1 MTDPGGGSEALERAR
16 AEFHA
21 LYSHAPTH
29 LVQAPGR
36 VNLIGEHIDYCG
48 LSVLPMAIQRHV
60 RLLVRRRED
69 AVIRIASSAR
79 SYELRTFELAET
91 IPRYAGG
98 DWGNYVKAAAQAMIR
113 HLASSPGGH
122 PSDTPLRGFEGLI
135 DADLPLAAGLSSS
148 SALVIASGLAL
159 LVANGLE
166 TPELSDAG
174 QTPGTGPGALTRAQL
189 AGHLAHGERYVGTAG
204 GGMDH
209 AVCLLARAGTALRV
223 DFEPLRTTPIPIP
236 EDWRFVVAHS
246 FVAAEKSKSA
256 LAVYNQRT
264 RQSRE
269 AQEIVWDAMST
280 SGGSGGYQDLLVE
293 HVPHEL
299 LIAAEDHLHPMLRRR
314 FRHVVTEAQRVN
326 RAEAALEA
334 GDLERFGE
342 ILTASHLSLRD
353 DYEVSTVELD
363 ELVKI
368 MEEAGAAGARL
379 TGAGL
384 GGCAI
389 GVCADAEVETVS
401 DALRAEFYERRF
413 PPGEVV
419 EYPFV
424 AHPSDGA
431 SVDRL

>member
-1 MTDPGGGSEALERAR
+1 VTDPGGASETLERVR
-16 AEFHA
+16 KEFHA
-21 LYSHAPTH
+21 LYSHPPTH

-48 LSVLPMAIQRHV
+48 LSVLPMAIQRRVQMLVHPRDDAEV
-60 RLLVRRRED
+60 RV
-69 AVIRIASSAR
+69 ASSAY
-79 SYELRTFELAET
+79 SYELRTFELAEA

-98 DWGNYVKAAAQAMIR
+98 DWGNYVKAAAQAMVR
-113 HLASSPGGH
+113 RLASGAGGH
-122 PSDTPLRGFEGLI
+122 PSGAPLRGFDGLI
-135 DADLPLAAGLSSS
+135 YADLQPAAGLSSS
-148 SALVIASGLAL
+148 SAVVIASGLGL
-159 LVANGLE
+159 LAANGLKVPPLARE
-166 TPELSDAG
+166 GSGPDAS
-174 QTPGTGPGALTRAQL
+174 QRAVTRAQL

-204 GGMDH
+204 GGMDQ
-209 AVCLLARAGTALRV
+209 AVCLLARAGTALRI
-223 DFEPLRTTPIPIP
+223 DFDPLHTKPIPIP
-236 EDWRFVVAHS
+236 EDWKFVVAHS

-264 RQSRE
+264 RESRE
-269 AQEIVWDAMST
+269 AGETVWDALST
-280 SGGSGGYQDLLVE
+280 SGGSGGYPDLLVE

-299 LIAAEDHLHPMLRRR
+299 LIDAEDTLHPTLRRR

-326 RAEAALEA
+326 WAEAALEA
-334 GDLERFGE
+334 HDLNRFGE

-353 DYEVSTVELD
+353 DYEVSAVELD

-379 TGAGL
+379 TGAGM

-389 GVCADAEVETVS
+389 GVCTSAKVEAVCE
-401 DALRAEFYERRF
+401 ALRAKFYGRRF

-424 AHPSDGA
+424 ALPSDGA
-431 SVDRL
+431 SVTRL